1 MSEQAPERLDRVTD
15 EQLRSCTS
23 TPLDLDFWPED
34 RIMRLMAAELIEWRG
49 LRARIATKLERHRV
63 TSSRIGGGQYK
74 NPVREGYDR
83 GLTDALAFIASITE
97 ENPNA

>member
-1 MSEQAPERLDRVTD
+1 MSEQTPERLDRVTD

-34 RIMRLMAAELIEWRG
+34 RAMRLMAAELIEWRQ
-49 LRARIATKLERHRV
+49 LRTRITARLEKHRI
-63 TSSRIGGGQYK
+63 TSSRIGHQYK

-97 ENPNA
+97 ESSDV